1 MEAEQKKLN
10 DFFMLRFKNG
20 DEKAFET
27 VFKSDYNKI
36 VGFCNQFVN
45 DYDRAKNQ
53 AQEAFINLWL
63 NREKIGTFNG
73 IRSFLYTYAKS
84 ACLNYIRH
92 EKVVSKYNDKQLQ
105 QKENLLNLE
114 VLESFDFN
122 SLEFLELEELILR
135 SIDELPEKCR
145 QVFVMSRF
153 DGKTNREIAEELGVS
168 VKSVEAN
175 MTRALKTLKSNL
187 SEYLPLV
194 LVQIIMQYIS

>member
-1 MEAEQKKLN
+1 MGIEQQEMN

-27 VFKSDYNKI
+27 IFKSDYNKI

-45 DYDRAKNQ
+45 DRERAKNQ

-63 NREKIGTFNG
+63 NREKIATFNG

-92 EKVVSKYNDKQLQ
+92 EKVVSKYSDKQLQ
-105 QKENLLNLE
+105 QKENLLNRE

-122 SLEFLELEELILR
+122 SLEFSELEELILR

-153 DGKTNREIAEELGVS
+153 DGKTNKEIAEELGIS

-175 MTRALKTLKSNL
+175 MTRALKALKSNL
-187 SEYLPLV
+187 SDYLPLV
-194 LVQIIMQYIS
+194 LIQIIMQYVS

>member
-1 MEAEQKKLN
+1 MN

-27 VFKSDYNKI
+27 IFKSDYNKI

-45 DYDRAKNQ
+45 DRERAKNQ

-63 NREKIGTFNG
+63 NREKIATFNG

-92 EKVVSKYNDKQLQ
+92 EKVVSKYSDKQLQ
-105 QKENLLNLE
+105 QKENLLNRE

-122 SLEFLELEELILR
+122 SLEFSELEELILR

-153 DGKTNREIAEELGVS
+153 DGKTNREIAEELGIS

-175 MTRALKTLKSNL
+175 MTRALKALKSNL
-187 SEYLPLV
+187 SDYLPLV
-194 LVQIIMQYIS
+194 LIQIIMQYVS

>member
-1 MEAEQKKLN
+1 MGIEQQEMN

-27 VFKSDYNKI
+27 IFKSDYNKI

-45 DYDRAKNQ
+45 DRERAKNQ

-63 NREKIGTFNG
+63 NREKIATFNG

-92 EKVVSKYNDKQLQ
+92 EKVVSKYSDKQLQ
-105 QKENLLNLE
+105 QKENLLNRE

-122 SLEFLELEELILR
+122 SLEFSELEELILR

-153 DGKTNREIAEELGVS
+153 DGKTNREIAEELGIS

-175 MTRALKTLKSNL
+175 MTRALKALKSNL
-187 SEYLPLV
+187 SDYLPLV
-194 LVQIIMQYIS
+194 LIQIIMQYVS

>member
-1 MEAEQKKLN
+1 MGIEQQEMN

-27 VFKSDYNKI
+27 IFKSDYNKI

-45 DYDRAKNQ
+45 DRERAKNQ

-63 NREKIGTFNG
+63 NLEKIATFNG

-92 EKVVSKYNDKQLQ
+92 EKVVSKYSDKQLQ
-105 QKENLLNLE
+105 QKENLLNRE

-122 SLEFLELEELILR
+122 SLEFSELEELILR

-153 DGKTNREIAEELGVS
+153 DGKTNREIAEELGIS

-175 MTRALKTLKSNL
+175 MNRALKALKSNF
-187 SEYLPLV
+187 SDYLPLV
-194 LVQIIMQYIS
+194 LIEIIMQYVS